1 MDGWMGCS
9 VRVRVEEMGFDA
21 LVCGTCVALCTPV
34 FNLVGH
40 GADSGSVLESHDTFT
55 SSIVAPALRTVG
67 VE

>member
-1 MDGWMGCS
+1 
-9 VRVRVEEMGFDA
+9 MGFDA